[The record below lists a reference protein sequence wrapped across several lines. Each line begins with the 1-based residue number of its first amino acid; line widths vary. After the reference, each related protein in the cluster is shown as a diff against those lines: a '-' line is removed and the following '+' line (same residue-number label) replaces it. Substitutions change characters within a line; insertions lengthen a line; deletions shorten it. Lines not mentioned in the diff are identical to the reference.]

1 MRRPLRHLLG
11 LALLVALL
19 AGCGTSSDHALNL
32 TLDALATPMPKAP
45 SSTSSPSVSCK
56 NRTASLRPPAT
67 LPAPN
72 EMPAG
77 SFMARIHKQGYLV
90 AGVNAGLYKFG
101 YLNPATGN
109 IEGFEIDLV
118 NELAKAIFGN
128 ATGHVRLVALT
139 VPQRL
144 PFVQQGKVDIVV
156 DAITITCD
164 RRQQVDFSTVYYDAQ
179 QKLLVPA
186 SSSVRSIAALAHKP
200 VCASAQSTPIQV
212 MDALPERTRPDAV
225 GMTQAI
231 DCLVAMQQGRVDGIS
246 TDSSILL
253 GFKAQDPNNTK
264 IVGASLGDVPY
275 GMAISKAHPDFVR
288 FVNGV
293 LAELEHNGTWRQLYA
308 KWLPPG
314 QFGQVQAPP
323 RAEYDG

>member
-1 MRRPLRHLLG
+1 MRHPPRHLLG
-11 LALLVALL
+11 LAVVVALL

-32 TLDALATPMPKAP
+32 TLSALATRIPKAP
-45 SSTSSPSVSCK
+45 PSTSSPSVNCE

-67 LPAPN
+67 LSAPN

-77 SFMARIHKQGYLV
+77 SFMARILKHGYLV

-101 YLNPATGN
+101 YLNPASGN

-118 NELAKAIFGN
+118 NELATAIFGS
-128 ATGHVRLVALT
+128 AKGHVRLVALT

-156 DAITITCD
+156 DAITITCE
-164 RRQQVDFSTVYYDAQ
+164 RRQQVDFSAVYYDAK

-186 SSSVRSIAALAHKP
+186 SSSIKSIAALAHQK

-212 MDALPERTRPDAV
+212 MDAMPERDRPDAV

-231 DCLVAMQQGRVDGIS
+231 DCLVAMQQGRVAGIS
-246 TDSSILL
+246 TDSSILD
-253 GFKAQDPNNTK
+253 GFEAQDPNTK
-264 IVGASLGDVPY
+264 IVGPSIADVPY

-293 LAELEHNGTWRQLYA
+293 LAELERNGTWQQLYG

-314 QFGQVQAPP
+314 RQFGPIQSPPQAQ
-323 RAEYDG
+323 YDG